1 VQEDRSGRPMLLEN
15 VDVVETSGTRRSERV
30 WLFDGCTEVF
40 CLPSSEIQRKDYFF
54 RQVELH

>member
-1 VQEDRSGRPMLLEN
+1 MLLEN

-40 CLPSSEIQRKDYFF
+40 CLPSSEIQRKDYLF